1 MNARTY
7 EQRLTRQ
14 CHVQGS
20 GAPIL
25 SRFTAQLEGLLF
37 SSGPQEIPH
46 NLQKVLFVL
55 RIIITELLI
64 LARESIG
71 VEVRHQFLHASPEA
85 LVFLE
90 HVQGVGPSA
99 IDAIGWY
106 TGKFAQLLEPLHY
119 DLGFAE
125 YAVLFFELSLD

>member
-1 MNARTY
+1 MRARY
-7 EQRLTRQ
+7 
-14 CHVQGS
+14 
-20 GAPIL
+20 
-25 SRFTAQLEGLLF
+25 
-37 SSGPQEIPH
+37 
-46 NLQKVLFVL
+46 

-99 IDAIGWY
+99 THRVHVVRSPLGNEANGGGDGHSPAIDAIGWY

-119 DLGFAE
+119 DL
-125 YAVLFFELSLD
+125 LKRSLARAPYVVPLMSIAPWIRGIRGSFL